1 MDELRE
7 GLGGLLP
14 HTLGGAVGGD
24 EVGVLRLELAQLP
37 LERVVLLVAD
47 LRRVPLV
54 VELLVPA
61 DLRPQLVDARRGLVA
76 VRGLAGGL
84 RVNSRGPG

>member
-1 MDELRE
+1 MDELRK

-14 HTLGGAVGGD
+14 HALGGAVGRD
-24 EVGVLRLELAQLP
+24 QVGVLRLERAQLA
-37 LERVVLLVAD
+37 LERVVLLVPD
-47 LRRVPLV
+47 LGRVLLV

-61 DLRPQLVDARRGLVA
+61 DLRPQEVDAGRGLVA

-84 RVNSRGPG
+84 NSRAPG